1 MPHPCAQPSGNGQT
15 PDPSAARTLLP
26 SRLRLRITLLGF
38 PAHSTTTPSWHELC
52 VEAHASTPNEPAH
65 THVAAEGP
73 LCYLWVQ
80 AGRTQL
86 TTATWAWA
94 GSSVAAEGPLC
105 YLWVQAGR
113 TQLTT
118 APRKRVATASH
129 NLIKGWHPVEAV
141 NRKLI
146 RPSLNEVKE
155 QIAPPRRA
163 P

>member
-1 MPHPCAQPSGNGQT
+1 MPYPCAQPSGNGQT

-26 SRLRLRITLLGF
+26 SRLRLRITLPGF

-86 TTATWAWA
+86 TTA
-94 GSSVAAEGPLC
+94 
-105 YLWVQAGR
+105 
-113 TQLTT
+113 
-118 APRKRVATASH
+118 PRKRVATASH

-141 NRKLI
+141 RTQPTTRAGKAGGEANHNLNKGWHPVEAVNRKLI
-146 RPSLNEVKE
+146 RPSFERSE
-155 QIAPPRRA
+155 GADR
-163 P
+163 